1 MQHGEY
7 IFCPSEKHLPHIVNN
22 PFFFVFRFRTAFSLL
37 TCGTFQKIDMTSC
50 CFGLYKAEINSK
62 LNGLF
67 RFSDLGCT
75 YIVMLYVSPTKV
87 MKNRTIFFYNMLCNI
102 IGAFFDVPRGP
113 VDNHQHMSGI
123 RPPTKSH
130 FCLMLSGWGVC
141 SSLLPSSLDPL
152 LDLSAVVTLPLTAT
166 VHGTCFLFPS
176 DPYHPSS
183 SLLILWRW
191 MLPIAY
197 WPDAYSSSLTWQE
210 KASGCN

>member
-37 TCGTFQKIDMTSC
+37 TCGTFQRIDKTSC

-67 RFSDLGCT
+67 RFSDLGLL
-75 YIVMLYVSPTKV
+75 YVVMHNVSPTKV

-152 LDLSAVVTLPLTAT
+152 LDMSVLCSNPPIDSHSPWDLFFVPLWPISSQQPA
-166 VHGTCFLFPS
+166 
-176 DPYHPSS
+176 HPLEMNVANC
-183 SLLILWRW
+183 LLTRCIFIFTDMTGGGFW
-191 MLPIAY
+191 M
-197 WPDAYSSSLTWQE
+197 
-210 KASGCN
+210 

>member
-1 MQHGEY
+1 MEHSKES
-7 IFCPSEKHLPHIVNN
+7 IRLPAV
-22 PFFFVFRFRTAFSLL
+22 
-37 TCGTFQKIDMTSC
+37 
-50 CFGLYKAEINSK
+50 
-62 LNGLF
+62 
-67 RFSDLGCT
+67 LGCT
-75 YIVMLYVSPTKV
+75 KLKLIPSLMVFFGLATLAAVMLNVSPTKV

-130 FCLMLSGWGVC
+130 FCLMLSGRGVC

-183 SLLILWRW
+183 LLILWR
-191 MLPIAY
+191 
-197 WPDAYSSSLTWQE
+197 
-210 KASGCN
+210 